1 MDFQIEILTEQRQC
15 QIFNLVF
22 FRRTILEK
30 LTGKLLN
37 RDWIHAKW

>member
-22 FRRTILEK
+22 FRRTILETFK
-30 LTGKLLN
+30 QTLDTC
-37 RDWIHAKW
+37 

>member
-22 FRRTILEK
+22 FRRTILETD
-30 LTGKLLN
+30 TGYMLN
-37 RDWIHAKW
+37 GECRS